1 MQSTIYRRMKKG
13 SGVYMESNTTIQT
26 ENKMGVMPVGRLL
39 VTMSLPIMISM
50 LVQALYNV
58 VDSMFVARIDEY
70 ALTALSM
77 AFPIQNLMIAV
88 AAGLGVGINAVLS
101 RALGA
106 KEQESVNRAATG
118 GILLMVICGA
128 AFMLGG
134 MTIVRPFFE
143 AQTDIAPIIE
153 YGVTY
158 TSIVMIG
165 GSGVF
170 MQILFERL
178 LQSTGRTVLTM
189 ISQGLGAII
198 NIVLDPILI
207 FGLFGMPKMGVAG
220 AALATVIGQW
230 AGAALGLYMNIRM
243 NPEVSISMKGFRP
256 HGPTLSR
263 ILAIGVPSVVMQSIG
278 SVMTFCMNQILIA
291 FSSTAVAVFG
301 VYFKLQSF
309 IFMPVFGMNNGM
321 VPIIAYNYG
330 ARKPERM
337 IRTIK
342 LGVAAAFAIMT
353 AGMLL
358 FQVEPDGLLAIFDA
372 SEEMLRVGVP
382 ALRII
387 SISFPFA
394 AICIGC
400 GSVFQALGFSVYS
413 MITSIVRQL
422 LVLIPCAYVL
432 GRVTGD
438 VTAVWWAFIIA
449 EMFSL
454 LLNVIFFSRVYKN
467 VIKKL

>member
-1 MQSTIYRRMKKG
+1 
-13 SGVYMESNTTIQT
+13 
-26 ENKMGVMPVGRLL
+26 MGVMPVGRLI

-88 AAGLGVGINAVLS
+88 SVGLGVGVNAVLS

-106 KEQESVNRAATG
+106 KDMQSVRHAATG
-118 GILLMVICGA
+118 GLMLMTVCSA

-134 MTIVRPFFE
+134 ATIVRPFFE
-143 AQTDIAPIIE
+143 AQTDIAPIVE
-153 YGVTY
+153 YGVIY
-158 TSIVMIG
+158 TRIVMLG
-165 GSGVF
+165 CFGLF

-189 ISQGLGAII
+189 ISQGMGAII

-207 FGLFGMPKMGVAG
+207 FGMFGFPKLGVAG
-220 AALATVIGQW
+220 AALATIIGQW
-230 AGAALGLYMNIRM
+230 AGAGLGLYMNVRL
-243 NPEVSISMKGFRP
+243 NPEMSMDLRGAKL
-256 HGPTLSR
+256 HGPTIR
-263 ILAIGVPSVVMQSIG
+263 KILAIGVPSVIMQSIG

-309 IFMPVFGMNNGM
+309 IFMPVFGMNNGT
-321 VPIIAYNYG
+321 VPIIAFNYG
-330 ARKPERM
+330 ARKPDRM
-337 IRTIK
+337 MKTIK
-342 LGVAAAFAIMT
+342 IGVSAVFVIMVFGT
-353 AGMLL
+353 LL
-358 FQVEPDGLLAIFDA
+358 FQMLPRELLMIFDA
-372 SEEMLRVGVP
+372 SEEMLRLGVP

-387 SISFPFA
+387 SIHFPIA
-394 AICIGC
+394 AICIGM
-400 GSVFQALGFSVYS
+400 GSVFQALGFSLYS
-413 MITSIVRQL
+413 MINSIVRQL
-422 LVLIPCAYVL
+422 VVLIPCAFVL
-432 GRVTGD
+432 GRVTGSVD
-438 VTAVWWAFIIA
+438 SVWWAFLIA

-454 LLNVIFFSRVYKN
+454 LLTGIFFTRVYNNVIR
-467 VIKKL
+467 KL